1 MNVYQSLKFVQGAV
15 SKKDF
20 VPALSHFQIK
30 DGRITGYDGK
40 MSLSSPIAL
49 DLDCCPKADVFAK
62 AIATCA
68 ETASL
73 SMQKNGKL
81 AIKSGKFKAHID
93 CLPPE
98 LYPGQEPQGITT
110 KASGPLLP
118 ALRVLHELS
127 ADDASRPWAAGV
139 LLDGECFYATNN
151 VIFAQYWTGN
161 HFPYRVNIPRATV
174 KEVIRIGEEPISL
187 QVTANSITF
196 HYANDRW
203 LHSYLI
209 NDEWPSVTSILGALD
224 NHDDANCV
232 WRLLDQDFWE
242 AVDTLEPF
250 VDDLGHVYANA
261 EGLHTAEID
270 GMSVELKDLPTGLYN
285 HAMLVKLA
293 GVALKID
300 LAQWPSPMVWFGD
313 NVRGLFVG
321 MRK

>member
-62 AIATCA
+62 AIAVCT

-73 SMQKNGKL
+73 SLAKNGKL
-81 AIKSGKFKAHID
+81 AIRSGKFKAHVE

-98 LYPGQEPQGITT
+98 LYPGQTPQGITT
-110 KASGPLLP
+110 MASGPLLP
-118 ALRVLHELS
+118 ALRVLIDLS

-161 HFPYRVNIPRATV
+161 YFPYRVNIPRATV
-174 KEVIRIGEEPISL
+174 KEVIRIGEEPLSL

-196 HYANDRW
+196 HYPGDRW
-203 LHSYLI
+203 LHSHLI
-209 NDEWPSVTSILGALD
+209 NDEWPATDSIMRML
-224 NHDDANCV
+224 NYQDAQANEHYP
-232 WRLLDQDFWE
+232 LTQEFWE

-250 VDDLGHVYANA
+250 IDDLGHLWANS
-261 EGLHTAEID
+261 EGLHTAVVD
-270 GMSVELKDLPTGLYN
+270 GMSVAVKDLPSGLYN
-285 HAMLVKLA
+285 HSMLVKLA
-293 GVALKID
+293 GVALTID
-300 LAQWPSPMVWFGD
+300 FAQWPNPMVWFGD

-321 MRK
+321 MRE

>member
-1 MNVYQSLKFVQGAV
+1 MNVLQSLKFVQGAV

-40 MSLSSPIAL
+40 MSLSAPIAL

-62 AIATCA
+62 AIAACT

-73 SMQKNGKL
+73 SIAKNGKL
-81 AIKSGKFKAHID
+81 AIRSGKFKAHVD

-98 LYPGQEPQGITT
+98 LYPGQMPTGITT

-118 ALRVLHELS
+118 ALRVLVDLCAE
-127 ADDASRPWAAGV
+127 DASRPWAAGV

-174 KEVIRIGEEPISL
+174 KEVLRIGEEPVSL

-196 HYANDRW
+196 HFSGDRW

-209 NDEWPSVTSILGALD
+209 NDEWPPLDSIMGALD
-224 NHDDANCV
+224 CRDSQPNEHYP
-232 WRLLDQDFWE
+232 LTQDFWE

-250 VDDLGHVYANA
+250 VDDMGHIYADA
-261 EGLHTAEID
+261 EGLHTALDD
-270 GMSVELKDLPTGLYN
+270 GMSVEVKDLPPGSYN
-285 HAMLVKLA
+285 HSMLVKLA
-293 GVALKID
+293 GVATSID
-300 LAQWPSPMVWFGD
+300 FAQWPKPMVWFGD

-321 MRK
+321 MRA